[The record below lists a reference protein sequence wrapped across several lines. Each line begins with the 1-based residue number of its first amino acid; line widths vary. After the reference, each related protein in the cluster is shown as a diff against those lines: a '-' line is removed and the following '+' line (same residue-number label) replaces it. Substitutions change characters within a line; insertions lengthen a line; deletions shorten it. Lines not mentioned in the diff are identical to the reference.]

1 MGVGNSN
8 LQIKATADESIE
20 LDAEEYVLDL
30 LVLCNCL
37 DTDTEKG
44 AQAFVSRLSNTRATF
59 PNVGVDFGASSNEA
73 KERKRHESL
82 HPRRGL
88 QPEITTAT
96 E

>member
-1 MGVGNSN
+1 M
-8 LQIKATADESIE
+8 
-20 LDAEEYVLDL
+20 LDL

-37 DTDTEKG
+37 DTDTERG
-44 AQAFVSRLSNTRATF
+44 AQAFVSRLSNTSAAF

>member
-1 MGVGNSN
+1 M
-8 LQIKATADESIE
+8 
-20 LDAEEYVLDL
+20 LDL

-44 AQAFVSRLSNTRATF
+44 ARAFVSRLSNTSTAF
-59 PNVGVDFGASSNEA
+59 PNVCVDFGASSNEA
-73 KERKRHESL
+73 KERKKDESL

-88 QPEITTAT
+88 QPGITTAT